1 MFERMVRQKQKGGIS
16 SSSSSGS
23 RLQSMKKSRNSIDDD
38 NDNNDV
44 PVIIYDGSSGGARGF
59 HQNKASAKEW
69 RLFMSPKASDVLKE
83 AAPVAATAQE
93 EDNDEAFS
101 MEFRNILKEVEQLG
115 NSTLSWKDHKK
126 QEQEKLVALG
136 AKPVKSF
143 KMPINMGLNIKRKRE
158 KLEEENRSQGYEVG
172 SAPAKRLNGE
182 KKLTF
187 WKRTEQRGLQAS
199 EGTFKG
205 GILYVKP
212 PSAAPKETSFRK
224 RAGGDAFFNSEGS
237 KGKKAGAGKSKKKG
251 KGKKPKGKRKKH

>member
-1 MFERMVRQKQKGGIS
+1 
-16 SSSSSGS
+16 
-23 RLQSMKKSRNSIDDD
+23 
-38 NDNNDV
+38 
-44 PVIIYDGSSGGARGF
+44 
-59 HQNKASAKEW
+59 
-69 RLFMSPKASDVLKE
+69 
-83 AAPVAATAQE
+83 
-93 EDNDEAFS
+93 
-101 MEFRNILKEVEQLG
+101 
-115 NSTLSWKDHKK
+115 
-126 QEQEKLVALG
+126 
-136 AKPVKSF
+136 
-143 KMPINMGLNIKRKRE
+143 MPINMGLNIKRKRE

-237 KGKKAGAGKSKKKG
+237 KGKKTGAGKSKKKG